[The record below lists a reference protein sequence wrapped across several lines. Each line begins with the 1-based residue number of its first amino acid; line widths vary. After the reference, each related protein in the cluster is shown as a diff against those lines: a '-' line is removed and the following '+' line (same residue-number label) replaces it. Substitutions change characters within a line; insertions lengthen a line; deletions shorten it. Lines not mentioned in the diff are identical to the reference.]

1 MHYFR
6 TYYKQYPQDEG
17 QTPRREGRK
26 GICYAS
32 QNFTFDGIFIFLA
45 PLIFK
50 VTSGGHP
57 ETANGRSLR
66 PQEEP
71 PPLNGSLAFHL
82 QRIRRGVQIVGYNKP
97 LFFAPT
103 QRRESERHLR
113 WLSAPNQSPSTRFWK
128 RGDWKASRSHYYH
141 I

>member
-1 MHYFR
+1 MFTIKVISPYIPNILADCSVSLGYCSSTMHYFR

-50 VTSGGHP
+50 VTSGAAAAATPKLLMAARCAPKKNHP
-57 ETANGRSLR
+57 
-66 PQEEP
+66 
-71 PPLNGSLAFHL
+71 H
-82 QRIRRGVQIVGYNKP
+82 
-97 LFFAPT
+97 
-103 QRRESERHLR
+103 
-113 WLSAPNQSPSTRFWK
+113 
-128 RGDWKASRSHYYH
+128 
-141 I
+141 

>member
-1 MHYFR
+1 MILTQCNSFLCKPRNERR
-6 TYYKQYPQDEG
+6 TMKGKQRVEG
-17 QTPRREGRK
+17 K

-45 PLIFK
+45 QLIFK
-50 VTSGGHP
+50 VTSGHP

-66 PQEEP
+66 SNCS
-71 PPLNGSLAFHL
+71 LVLGSLHPIKRSALSLLAFHL

-97 LFFAPT
+97 LFFAP
-103 QRRESERHLR
+103 QRKKRHFCCRRPINLLQR
-113 WLSAPNQSPSTRFWK
+113 DFGSGA
-128 RGDWKASRSHYYH
+128 

>member
-1 MHYFR
+1 MAGR
-6 TYYKQYPQDEG
+6 KEG
-17 QTPRREGRK
+17 K

-50 VTSGGHP
+50 VTSGAAAAMATP
-57 ETANGRSLR
+57 KLLMAARCA
-66 PQEEP
+66 PQEP
-71 PPLNGSLAFHL
+71 TPPLNGSLAFHL

-103 QRRESERHLR
+103 QRRERATPPLVVGARSISFSEILEAERLESKPKSLPHMTFT
-113 WLSAPNQSPSTRFWK
+113 SAW
-128 RGDWKASRSHYYH
+128 